1 MIAVVSRDEECPT
14 QSVEISGR
22 CCVDGRECASGLSLC
37 LLTQAVSQ
45 LSTLSLSLPA
55 PAHWPT
61 ALHSTLGP
69 HPALAYFLWFHP
81 SPLGCRD
88 QQMKFK
94 HRGHHRKYLK
104 VLQ

>member
-45 LSTLSLSLPA
+45 LSTLSLSPGPGPTSGSDSGDRGPGPVTNLA
-55 PAHWPT
+55 PVNDVWE
-61 ALHSTLGP
+61 
-69 HPALAYFLWFHP
+69 LAKSFQPKKSRLF
-81 SPLGCRD
+81 
-88 QQMKFK
+88 
-94 HRGHHRKYLK
+94 
-104 VLQ
+104 